1 VIALVE
7 NNDGKREPLVIV
19 ENLKTNFVTWK
30 GVVKALD
37 GVNLTIYKGETL
49 GLVGETGCGKS
60 VTSLSIMGLLS
71 PTEGTIVEGKI
82 TFDGNDLT
90 KFVGKDV
97 WIKEK
102 GKKAKIKSRRRIY
115 KKAQEYLNQFRGKY
129 MSMIFQEPMTAI
141 NPVLSIQYQ
150 LTEPLLHHQKKELA
164 IRILARQKVNQE
176 DFMAIKNAIM
186 SENKEVLMSYYDN
199 PIYYSLIMQMNSIF
213 YRKDLTLLQK
223 NELID
228 ELGKEKKLSSFRLK
242 FLEDYSNG
250 RNKVIYRLP
259 GINSYL
265 MRTINKE
272 AERRAIELLRLVGIY
287 DPETIIKEYPHELS
301 GGMRQRVMIAMALSC
316 DPKLLIADEPTTA
329 LDVTT
334 QAQILDLM
342 KDLKERTSASILFIT
357 HDLGV
362 ISDMADRVAVMYAGN
377 IVEIGNKMDI
387 FYNPKHPYTQGLLR
401 SIPTEKTMKEKL
413 HVIPGSIPNLINPP
427 PGCRFHPRCEHAME
441 ICSREKPPMKE
452 IEEDHYVA
460 CWLY

>member
-1 VIALVE
+1 MIGLAE
-7 NNDGKREPLVIV
+7 NNENREPLVVV
-19 ENLKTNFVTWK
+19 ENLKTHFVTWK

-37 GVNLTIYKGETL
+37 GVNITIYRGETL

-60 VTSLSIMGLLS
+60 VTSLSIMGLLP

-82 TFDGNDLT
+82 TFDGNELT

-97 WIKEK
+97 WIKLK
-102 GKKAKIKSRRRIY
+102 GKKAKIKSKRRMY

-141 NPVLSIQYQ
+141 NPVLSIGYQ
-150 LTEPLLHHQKKELA
+150 LTEPLIFHQKQELA
-164 IRILARQKVNQE
+164 TRVLARHKVSKEEFQT
-176 DFMAIKNAIM
+176 IKNAVM
-186 SENKEVLMSYYDN
+186 SENKEVLKSYYDN
-199 PIYYSLIMQMNSIF
+199 PLYYSLIMQMNSIY

-223 NELID
+223 NEIID
-228 ELGKEKKLSSFRLK
+228 DLAKEKKLSSFRLK
-242 FLEDYSNG
+242 FLEDYSSG
-250 RNKVIYRLP
+250 KNKIIYRLP
-259 GINSYL
+259 GIKGYL
-265 MRTINKE
+265 FKVLYKE

-301 GGMRQRVMIAMALSC
+301 GGMRQRVMIAMALAC

-362 ISDMADRVAVMYAGN
+362 ISDMADRIAVMYAGD

-441 ICSREKPPMKE
+441 ICSKEKPQMKE
-452 IEEDHYVA
+452 IEKDHYVA

>member
-1 VIALVE
+1 MAE
-7 NNDGKREPLVIV
+7 NNTENREPLVVV

-37 GVNLTIYKGETL
+37 GVTFTIYKGETL

-60 VTSLSIMGLLS
+60 VTSLSIMGLLP
-71 PTEGTIVEGKI
+71 PTEGTIVDGKI
-82 TFDGNDLT
+82 TFEGNELT

-102 GKKAKIKSRRRIY
+102 GKKAKIKSKRRIY
-115 KKAQEYLNQFRGKY
+115 KKVQNYMNQFRGKY
-129 MSMIFQEPMTAI
+129 MAMIFQEPMTAI
-141 NPVLSIQYQ
+141 NPVLSIGYQ
-150 LTEPLLHHQKKELA
+150 LTEPLLQHQKKELA
-164 IRILARQKVNQE
+164 SRIFARQKITNEV
-176 DFMAIKNAIM
+176 FMDIKNAVL
-186 SENKEVLMSYYDN
+186 SENREKQKSFMDDPVQ
-199 PIYYSLIMQMNSIF
+199 YSMLTQINSIYF
-213 YRKDLTLLQK
+213 RKDLTLLQK

-228 ELGKEKKLSSFRLK
+228 ELIKEKPLSPFRLK
-242 FLEDYSNG
+242 FLEDYANDK
-250 RNKVIYRLP
+250 NKFIYKLP
-259 GINSYL
+259 IIKGYL
-265 MRTINKE
+265 LKPIYKE
-272 AERRAIELLRLVGIY
+272 AERKAIELLRLVGIY
-287 DPETIIKEYPHELS
+287 DPETVIHEYPHELS

-342 KDLKERTSASILFIT
+342 KDLKDRISASILFIT

-413 HVIPGSIPNLINPP
+413 HVIPGSIPNMINPP
-427 PGCRFHPRCEHAME
+427 QGCRFHPRCEHAME

-452 IEEDHYVA
+452 VEKDHYVA

>member
-1 VIALVE
+1 VIGLAE
-7 NNDGKREPLVIV
+7 NNENREPLVVV
-19 ENLKTNFVTWK
+19 ENLKTHFVTWK

-37 GVNLTIYKGETL
+37 GVNITIYRGETL

-60 VTSLSIMGLLS
+60 VTSLSIMGLLP

-82 TFDGNDLT
+82 TFDGNELT

-97 WIKEK
+97 WIKLK
-102 GKKAKIKSRRRIY
+102 GKKAKIKSKRRMY

-141 NPVLSIQYQ
+141 NPVLSIGYQ
-150 LTEPLLHHQKKELA
+150 LTEPLIFHQKQELA
-164 IRILARQKVNQE
+164 TRVLARHKVSKEEFQT
-176 DFMAIKNAIM
+176 IKNAVM
-186 SENKEVLMSYYDN
+186 SENKEVLKSYYDN
-199 PIYYSLIMQMNSIF
+199 PLYYSLIMQMNSIY

-223 NELID
+223 NEIID
-228 ELGKEKKLSSFRLK
+228 DLAKEKKLSSFRLK
-242 FLEDYSNG
+242 FLEDYSSG
-250 RNKVIYRLP
+250 KNKIIYRLP
-259 GINSYL
+259 GIKGYL
-265 MRTINKE
+265 FKVLYKE

-301 GGMRQRVMIAMALSC
+301 GGMRQRVMIAMALAC

-362 ISDMADRVAVMYAGN
+362 ISDMADRIAVMYAGD

-441 ICSREKPPMKE
+441 ICSKEKPQMKE
-452 IEEDHYVA
+452 IEKDHYVA

>member
-1 VIALVE
+1 MIALAE
-7 NNDGKREPLVIV
+7 NNENREPLVVV
-19 ENLKTNFVTWK
+19 ENLKTHFVTWK

-37 GVNLTIYKGETL
+37 GVNITIYRGETL

-60 VTSLSIMGLLS
+60 VTSLSIMGLLP

-82 TFDGNDLT
+82 TFDGNELT
-90 KFVGKDV
+90 KFIGKDV
-97 WIKEK
+97 WIKIR
-102 GKKAKIKSRRRIY
+102 GKKAKIKSKRRIY

-141 NPVLSIQYQ
+141 NPVLSIGYQ
-150 LTEPLLHHQKKELA
+150 LTEPLIFHQKQELA
-164 IRILARQKVNQE
+164 TRVLARHKVSRDEFQT
-176 DFMAIKNAIM
+176 IKNAVM
-186 SENKEVLMSYYDN
+186 SENKEVLNSYYGN
-199 PIYYSLIMQMNSIF
+199 PLYYSLIMQMNSIY

-223 NELID
+223 NEIID
-228 ELGKEKKLSSFRLK
+228 DLAKEKKLSSFRLK
-242 FLEDYSNG
+242 FLEDYSSG
-250 RNKVIYRLP
+250 KNKIIYKLP
-259 GINSYL
+259 GIKGYL
-265 MRTINKE
+265 FKVLYKE

-301 GGMRQRVMIAMALSC
+301 GGMRQRVMIAMALAC

-362 ISDMADRVAVMYAGN
+362 ISDMADRVAVMYAGD

-401 SIPTEKTMKEKL
+401 SIPTEKTMREKL

-441 ICSREKPPMKE
+441 ICSREKPQMKE
-452 IEEDHYVA
+452 IEKDHYVA